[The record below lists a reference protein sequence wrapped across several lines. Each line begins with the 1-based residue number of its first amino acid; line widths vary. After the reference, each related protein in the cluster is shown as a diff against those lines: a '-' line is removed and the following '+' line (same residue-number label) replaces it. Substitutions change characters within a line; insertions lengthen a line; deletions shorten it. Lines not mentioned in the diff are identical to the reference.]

1 MKKSNEQGFSLIE
14 LLIVCVIIGIV
25 AALAVPFL
33 QKAVRASENG
43 NTFAS
48 MRAISSTQVGF
59 FQRSG
64 RFGRLTEIN
73 NLLGN
78 GLGTP
83 SGNDLTR
90 GKFLFT
96 LEQTTD
102 AELRE
107 RYTIL
112 ATRQVTGEGQTYQYR
127 ITESGQIEQVQP

>member
-14 LLIVCVIIGIV
+14 LLIVVVIIGIV
-25 AALAVPFL
+25 AALAIPFL

-48 MRAISSTQVGF
+48 MRSIASTQVGF
-59 FQRSG
+59 YQQSG

-73 NLLGN
+73 NILGN
-78 GLGTP
+78 GIGTP

-112 ATRQVTGEGQTYQYR
+112 ATRQVVGEDQTYQYR
-127 ITESGQIEQVQP
+127 LTQSGQIEQLQP

>member
-1 MKKSNEQGFSLIE
+1 MKKSSEQGFSLIE
-14 LLIVCVIIGIV
+14 LLIVVVIIGIV

-48 MRAISSTQVGF
+48 MRTISSTQVGF
-59 FQRSG
+59 FQRTG

-73 NLLGN
+73 SLLGN

-83 SGNDLTR
+83 SGNDLVR

-96 LEQTTD
+96 LEETADTQ
-102 AELRE
+102 LRD
-107 RYTIL
+107 RYTIV
-112 ATRQVTGEGQTYQYR
+112 ATRQVTGEGQVYQYR
-127 ITESGQIEQVQP
+127 ITQSGVIEQLQP